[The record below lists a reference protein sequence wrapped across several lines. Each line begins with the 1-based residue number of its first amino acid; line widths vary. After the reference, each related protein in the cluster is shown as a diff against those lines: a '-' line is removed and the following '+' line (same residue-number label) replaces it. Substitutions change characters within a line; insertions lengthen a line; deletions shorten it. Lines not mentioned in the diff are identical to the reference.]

1 MAKKR
6 ISFLVY
12 YDTLPQVESLSDA
25 EKGQLFTAVFKY
37 SMRGEVPDTDN
48 RAIAMVFNF
57 MKAKMDEDNE
67 KYSETCERQKENIEK
82 RWNDKTIPNDTT
94 VLSGIQNDENN
105 TKHTDIDIDLDKD
118 KDLDIDNIS
127 SANAELVQNSGEN
140 AAVSA
145 HSERSFSSSKHK
157 SMPSANKNSVPYAKI
172 KDLFNAKCDMLP
184 RIRDITET
192 RRRKLSSRWREHPS
206 LSFFEDYFAKVAE
219 SDFLCGRVGRFHAG
233 FDWLLEPAN
242 MQKVL
247 EGNYE
252 NKADDNPFNKPLELD
267 MEGFGDV

>member
-12 YDTLPQVESLSDA
+12 FDHWGAFEELSF
-25 EKGQLFTAVFKY
+25 EERGRLITYVYKY
-37 SMRGEVPDTDN
+37 AQCGDIPEIGD
-48 RAIAMVFNF
+48 RALRMAFNIIKQKLDDD
-57 MKAKMDEDNE
+57 ME
-67 KYSETCERQKENIEK
+67 KYSETCEKRRAAVNKRYEDEPTSEYNCIQKYTNAT
-82 RWNDKTIPNDTT
+82 DKTR
-94 VLSGIQNDENN
+94 LDESRIDEASLEE
-105 TKHTDIDIDLDKD
+105 TK
-118 KDLDIDNIS
+118 DNIS

-145 HSERSFSSSKHK
+145 HSARSFSSTKNK
-157 SMPSANKNSVPYAKI
+157 SMPSANKNSVPYAEI

-192 RRRKLSSRWREHPS
+192 RRRKLFSRWREHPS

-252 NKADDNPFNKPLELD
+252 NKADVNPFNKPLELD